1 MAFASFRKFTLEVN
15 FLIAIVFYI
24 QAIVVSSSWYTFDM
38 KNIVISALYL
48 IVLLCLSA
56 FVFDPSYLYYE
67 LPWLDIPMHVMGGFG
82 VASLT
87 GAILSYKKQ
96 TISYW
101 KLFVVYS
108 IVAISWELYE
118 YVNDIMAI
126 AGWNG
131 WTDTSS
137 DFINGAIGASIAYLF
152 VRK

>member
-1 MAFASFRKFTLEVN
+1 
-15 FLIAIVFYI
+15 
-24 QAIVVSSSWYTFDM
+24 M
-38 KNIVISALYL
+38 KNIVISSLYL
-48 IVLLCLSA
+48 IILLCLSV

-108 IVAISWELYE
+108 VVAISWELYE